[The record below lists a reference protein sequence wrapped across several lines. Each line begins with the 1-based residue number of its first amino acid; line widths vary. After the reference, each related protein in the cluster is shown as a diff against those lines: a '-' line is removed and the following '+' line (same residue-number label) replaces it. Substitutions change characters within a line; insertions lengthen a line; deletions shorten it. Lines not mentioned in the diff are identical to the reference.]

1 MSAHRQAAYEAEV
14 LRHWHGNP
22 DGAHDLAHL
31 RRVWRNCQKI
41 ARAEGGA
48 DLEVLLAAAIFH
60 DVVNLPKDA
69 PNRAEASRMSAE
81 LAARYLAQTDFPAD
95 KIAAVAHAITAH
107 SFSAG
112 IAPETPEARILQDA
126 DRLEA
131 LGALGLARM
140 FYVAGALGGG
150 LFDAQDPLG
159 QNRPLD
165 DRAFALDHLEV
176 KLFRIAETMQTAEG
190 RALAEEGADWM
201 ASFRTRLLREI
212 G

>member
-1 MSAHRQAAYEAEV
+1 MTTDRQAAYEAEV
-14 LRHWHGNP
+14 LRHWAGQS

-48 DLEVLLAAAIFH
+48 DLEVLLAAAMFH
-60 DVVNLPKDA
+60 DVVNLPKNA
-69 PNRAEASRMSAE
+69 PNRAEASRLSAE
-81 LAARYLAQTDFPAD
+81 VAVAYLAGTDFPPQ
-95 KIAAVAHAITAH
+95 KLPAVAHAITAH

-112 IAPETPEARILQDA
+112 VPPETPEARILQDA

-150 LFDAQDPLG
+150 LFDPEDPLA
-159 QNRPLD
+159 QRRALD

-176 KLFRIAETMQTAEG
+176 KLFPVAEAMQTAEG
-190 RALAEEGADWM
+190 RELAQQGAEWM
-201 ASFRTRLLREI
+201 EAFRARLLREI

>member
-69 PNRAEASRMSAE
+69 PNRAEASRLSAE
-81 LAARYLAQTDFPAD
+81 LAARYHRLLAD
-95 KIAAVAHAITAH
+95 
-107 SFSAG
+107 
-112 IAPETPEARILQDA
+112 
-126 DRLEA
+126 
-131 LGALGLARM
+131 
-140 FYVAGALGGG
+140 
-150 LFDAQDPLG
+150 LG
-159 QNRPLD
+159 QRVRD
-165 DRAFALDHLEV
+165 VR
-176 KLFRIAETMQTAEG
+176 EG
-190 RALAEEGADWM
+190 PDGLLYLLTDERNGQLI
-201 ASFRTRLLREI
+201 RLLPP